1 MNTIILEYD
10 SSNSLA
16 TTMLEQILTSGVF
29 RISDRQN
36 KIDISLE
43 EEKMGLV
50 NSYDNVDDFIRKM
63 NS

>member
-50 NSYDNVDDFIRKM
+50 NSYDSLDDFIKKM

>member
-1 MNTIILEYD
+1 MNTITLEYD
-10 SSNSLA
+10 NSNSLA
-16 TTMLEQILTSGVF
+16 IKMLEQILTSGFF

>member
-16 TTMLEQILTSGVF
+16 TTMLEQILTSGFF

-50 NSYDNVDDFIRKM
+50 NSYDSVDDFIIKM

>member
-1 MNTIILEYD
+1 MNTITLEYD
-10 SSNSLA
+10 NSNSTA
-16 TTMLEQILTSGVF
+16 IKMLEQILTSGFFKV
-29 RISDRQN
+29 SNKQN

-50 NSYDNVDDFIRKM
+50 NSYDSVDDFIIKM

>member
-1 MNTIILEYD
+1 MNTITLEYD
-10 SSNSLA
+10 SSNSIA
-16 TTMLEQILTSGVF
+16 TKMLEQILTSGFFKV
-29 RISDRQN
+29 SSRQN

>member
-10 SSNSLA
+10 NSNSLA
-16 TTMLEQILTSGVF
+16 IKMLEQILTSGFFKV
-29 RISDRQN
+29 SSKQN

-50 NSYDNVDDFIRKM
+50 NSYDSLDDFIKKM

>member
-50 NSYDNVDDFIRKM
+50 NSYDNVDDFIKKM

>member
-1 MNTIILEYD
+1 MNTIILEYG